1 MYNRFMA
8 SSSFI
13 QKKTLLP
20 LTLSFLLGGLSV
32 FSFAPFNFPAVI
44 FVSFTSLLLI
54 IKKNEKPNYH
64 ALIFGFGFFLSGV
77 YWLVICLNQYGQM
90 HFILAA
96 LLTLTLCIFLSLFFY
111 PITFYKKYYSNLFF
125 VPIFFTLIEWF
136 RGVIFTGFP
145 WLSLGYSQVPNSPLA
160 GYISIVGIHGITFLI
175 LLSITITIRIFK
187 KKYSH
192 ESILL
197 GLFLVLIWGSGELLK
212 NVSWV
217 NKINSPLKVSLIQ
230 GNISQDKKWDS
241 RFLKESLK
249 KYMVLI
255 KSSSASLIVLP
266 ETSIPL
272 MLHQI
277 PKGYLNE
284 IRNHAMKNN
293 GDVILGVIEKENE
306 EFYNSAISIG
316 ASPMQYYRKF
326 HLVPFGEFIP
336 FNTIISYV
344 YKNWLDIPFSNL
356 TRGPRIQPLIALS
369 SQRLGLNICYEDVF
383 GYEIIKSLPEATLL
397 VNISNDAWYGK
408 SIAASQHLQISQ
420 ARAMET
426 QRMMLRATNTGVTAI
441 IDINGNL
448 ISSLPQH
455 EVGILDGIVQG
466 YKGST
471 PFSMYGNYP
480 LIILLLLS
488 LLFTVRSKK

>member
-1 MYNRFMA
+1 MLA
-8 SSSFI
+8 SSFLK
-13 QKKTLLP
+13 KKTF
-20 LTLSFLLGGLSV
+20 LTLILSLFFGGLSV
-32 FSFAPFNFPAVI
+32 FSFAPFNFYFVI
-44 FVSFTSLLLI
+44 FVSLTALLLLI
-54 IKKNEKPNYH
+54 RINDGPNYH
-64 ALIFGFGFFLSGV
+64 ALIFGLGFFLSGV

-90 HFILAA
+90 NFYLAA
-96 LLTLTLCIFLSLFFY
+96 LFTFILCIFLSLFFY
-111 PITFYKKYYSNLFF
+111 PITFYKKYYTSLFF
-125 VPIFFTLIEWF
+125 IPIIFTLIEWL

-160 GYISIVGIHGITFLI
+160 GYIPIVGIHGVTFLI
-175 LLSITITIRIFK
+175 LLSITITLKIFQGI
-187 KKYSH
+187 YSQK
-192 ESILL
+192 SIGL
-197 GLFLVLIWGSGELLK
+197 GLFLIFIWGSGELLK
-212 NVSWV
+212 NLSWV
-217 NKINSPLKVSLIQ
+217 SKINSPLKVSLIQ

-241 RFLKESLK
+241 KFLKEGLA
-249 KYMVLI
+249 KYMELI
-255 KSSSASLIVLP
+255 KSSNASLIILP

-277 PKGYLNE
+277 PNNYLNE
-284 IRNHAMKNN
+284 IRSHAMKNG
-293 GDVILGVIEKENE
+293 GDVILGVIEKKSE

-316 ASPMQYYRKF
+316 NAPMQYYRKF

-336 FNTIISYV
+336 FNTIIGYV
-344 YKNWLDIPFSNL
+344 YKHWLNIPFSNL
-356 TRGPRIQPLIALS
+356 SRGSKIQPLIAVS
-369 SQRLGLNICYEDVF
+369 GQRLGLNICYEDVF

-455 EVGILDGIVQG
+455 EAGKLDGIVQG
-466 YKGST
+466 YIGST
-471 PFSMYGNYP
+471 PYSRYGNYP
-480 LIILLLLS
+480 LVILCLLS
-488 LLFTVRSKK
+488 LLFIVRSKR

>member
-1 MYNRFMA
+1 MYNCFMPL
-8 SSSFI
+8 SSFLE
-13 QKKTLLP
+13 KKPLLP
-20 LTLSFLLGGLSV
+20 LILTFLFGGLSV
-32 FSFAPFNFPAVI
+32 FSFAPFNFPFVI
-44 FVSFTSLLLI
+44 FISFTALLVI
-54 IKKNEKPNYH
+54 IKKNDRPNYH
-64 ALIFGFGFFLSGV
+64 ALIFGLGFFLSGV

-90 HFILAA
+90 HFFLATLFTLIL
-96 LLTLTLCIFLSLFFY
+96 CVFLSLFFY
-111 PITFYKKYYSNLFF
+111 PITFYKKYYTSLFF
-125 VPIFFTLIEWF
+125 VPVFFTLIEWF

-145 WLSLGYSQVPNSPLA
+145 WLSLGYSQVPNTPLA
-160 GYISIVGIHGITFLI
+160 GYISIVGIHGVTFLI
-175 LLSITITIRIFK
+175 LLSITITLRIFK
-187 KKYSH
+187 KIYSR
-192 ESILL
+192 ESIWL

-217 NKINSPLKVSLIQ
+217 NKINSPHKVSLIQ

-241 RFLKESLK
+241 KFLKESLV
-249 KYMVLI
+249 KYMELI
-255 KSSSASLIVLP
+255 KSSSASLIILP

-272 MLHQI
+272 MLNQI
-277 PKGYLNE
+277 PNSYLNE
-284 IRNHAMKNN
+284 IRNHARKNG
-293 GDVILGVIEKENE
+293 GDVILGVIEKEKE

-316 ASPMQYYRKF
+316 STPMQHYRKF

-336 FNTIISYV
+336 FGRIIGYV
-344 YKNWLDIPFSNL
+344 YKNWLNIPFSNL
-356 TRGPRIQPLIALS
+356 SRGSKIQPLITLGG
-369 SQRLGLNICYEDVF
+369 QRLGLNICYEDVF

-397 VNISNDAWYGK
+397 INISNDAWYGK

-455 EVGILDGIVQG
+455 EIGILDGIVQG

-471 PFSMYGNYP
+471 PFSKYGNYP
-480 LIILLLLS
+480 LVILCLLS
-488 LLFTVRSKK
+488 LLFIVRSKR

>member
-1 MYNRFMA
+1 MYNCFMA
-8 SSSFI
+8 LSSLLE
-13 QKKTLLP
+13 KNLP
-20 LTLSFLLGGLSV
+20 LSLILSFLFGGLSV
-32 FSFAPFNFPAVI
+32 FSFAPFNFPVVI
-44 FVSFTSLLLI
+44 FISFTALLVI
-54 IKKNEKPNYH
+54 IKINNRPNYH
-64 ALIFGFGFFLSGV
+64 ALIFGLGFFLSGV

-90 HFILAA
+90 HFFLA
-96 LLTLTLCIFLSLFFY
+96 TLFTFILCIFLSLFFY
-111 PITFYKKYYSNLFF
+111 PITFYKKYYESLFF
-125 VPIFFTLIEWF
+125 VPVIFTLFEWF
-136 RGVIFTGFP
+136 RGIIFTGFP
-145 WLSLGYSQVPNSPLA
+145 WLSLGYSQIPNGPLA
-160 GYISIVGIHGITFLI
+160 GYISIVGIYGITFLI
-175 LLSITITIRIFK
+175 LLSITITLRIFK
-187 KKYSH
+187 TIYSR
-192 ESILL
+192 ESIWL

-241 RFLKESLK
+241 KFLNESLI
-249 KYMVLI
+249 KYMKLI

-277 PKGYLNE
+277 PNSYLNE
-284 IRNHAMKNN
+284 IRSHAIKND

-316 ASPMQYYRKF
+316 TAPMQRYRKF

-336 FNTIISYV
+336 FNKIIGYI
-344 YKNWLDIPFSNL
+344 YKNWLDIPFSDL
-356 TRGPRIQPLIALS
+356 SRGLEIQPPIVLS
-369 SQRLGLNICYEDVF
+369 GQRLGLNICYEDVF
-383 GYEIIKSLPEATLL
+383 GYEINKSLPEATLL

-441 IDINGNL
+441 IDINGSL

-480 LIILLLLS
+480 LIILCLLS

>member
-1 MYNRFMA
+1 MLA
-8 SSSFI
+8 SSFLK
-13 QKKTLLP
+13 KKTF
-20 LTLSFLLGGLSV
+20 LTLILSLFFGGLSV
-32 FSFAPFNFPAVI
+32 FSFAPFNFYFVI
-44 FVSFTSLLLI
+44 FVSLTALLLLI
-54 IKKNEKPNYH
+54 RINDGPNYH
-64 ALIFGFGFFLSGV
+64 ALIFGLGFFLSGV

-90 HFILAA
+90 NFYLAA
-96 LLTLTLCIFLSLFFY
+96 LFTFILCIFLSLFFY
-111 PITFYKKYYSNLFF
+111 PITFYKKYYTSLFF
-125 VPIFFTLIEWF
+125 IPIIFTLIEWL

-160 GYISIVGIHGITFLI
+160 GYIPIVGIHGVTFLI
-175 LLSITITIRIFK
+175 LLSITITLKIFQGI
-187 KKYSH
+187 YSQK
-192 ESILL
+192 SIGL
-197 GLFLVLIWGSGELLK
+197 GLFLIFIWGSGELLK
-212 NVSWV
+212 NLSWV
-217 NKINSPLKVSLIQ
+217 SKINSPLKVSLIQ

-241 RFLKESLK
+241 KFLKEGLA
-249 KYMVLI
+249 KYMELI
-255 KSSSASLIVLP
+255 KSSNASLIILP

-277 PKGYLNE
+277 PNNYLNE
-284 IRNHAMKNN
+284 IRSHAIKND
-293 GDVILGVIEKENE
+293 GDVILGVIEKEKE

-316 ASPMQYYRKF
+316 TAPMQSYRKF

-336 FNTIISYV
+336 FNKIIGYI
-344 YKNWLDIPFSNL
+344 YKNWLDIPFSDL
-356 TRGPRIQPLIALS
+356 SRGLEIQPPIVLS
-369 SQRLGLNICYEDVF
+369 GQRLGLNICYEDVF
-383 GYEIIKSLPEATLL
+383 GYEINKSLPEATLL

-441 IDINGNL
+441 IDINGSL

-455 EVGILDGIVQG
+455 EEGVLDGIVQG

-480 LIILLLLS
+480 LIILCLLS